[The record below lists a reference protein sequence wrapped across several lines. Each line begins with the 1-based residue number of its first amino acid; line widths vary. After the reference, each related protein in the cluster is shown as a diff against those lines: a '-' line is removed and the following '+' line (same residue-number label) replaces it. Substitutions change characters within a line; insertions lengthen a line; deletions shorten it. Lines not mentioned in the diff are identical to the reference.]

1 MDMAASLSVDRL
13 QRDIDALA
21 CFTSTPDAGVT
32 RLPFTT
38 EQVGAMQWLVQQM
51 HEAGLIVMTDAA
63 GNVVGRLAGRQGD
76 APAVLVGSHYDTV
89 PHGGKLDGN
98 LGILAGLEVLRAM
111 QTERLTPLYPID
123 LYAFNDEEGVRFG
136 SGFFGSKALTGQLG
150 EGVLDS
156 FRDSRGISIA
166 QAMRAQGFEANEVHS
181 IARHRASVKAF
192 LELHIEQGP
201 VLEQMGKSVGIVE
214 SIVGM
219 RRYQVTLQG
228 RPDHAGTTPMNA
240 RADALGGAVQVIAQ
254 LKAWA
259 QEFGCG
265 MVATVGQLELL
276 PGAVNIVPSLVRF
289 SLDLR
294 CVDDELLETMVARIR
309 SALEAAC
316 RTEGLSWTWEQR
328 LATPPILM
336 DADLRTVIQQE
347 ADDLGL
353 PSMTMPSGAGHD
365 AAVLATIA
373 PTAMI
378 FVPSVGGRSHCPE
391 EGTERAHLEQG
402 LRLLYRTVCRVA
414 KAGD

>member
-1 MDMAASLSVDRL
+1 MAIATSLSIDRL

-21 CFTSTPDAGVT
+21 CFTSTPEAGVT

-38 EQVGAMQWLVQQM
+38 EQAGAMQWLVKQM
-51 HEAGLIVMTDAA
+51 REAGLSVTTDAA
-63 GNVVGRLAGRQGD
+63 GNVAGRLAGRQGD
-76 APAVLVGSHYDTV
+76 APAVLIGSHYDTV

-111 QTERLTPLYPID
+111 QAEGLTPHYPID

-150 EGVLDS
+150 DGDLER
-156 FRDSRGISIA
+156 FRDARGISIA
-166 QAMRAQGFEANEVHS
+166 QAMRAQGFDTEELLGM
-181 IARHRASVKAF
+181 ARHRASVKAF

-201 VLEQMGKSVGIVE
+201 VLAQTGKCIGIVE

-219 RRYQVTLQG
+219 RRYQVALQG
-228 RPDHAGTTPMNA
+228 RPDHAGTTPMNV
-240 RADALGGAVQVIAQ
+240 RADALVGAVQVIAQ
-254 LKAWA
+254 LKPWA
-259 QEFGCG
+259 QELGHG

-294 CVDDELLETMVARIR
+294 CVDGELLEIMVTRIS
-309 SALEAAC
+309 SALDAAC
-316 RTEGLSWTWEQR
+316 KTEGLSWSWEQR
-328 LATPPILM
+328 LATPPVLM
-336 DADLRTVIQQE
+336 DPDLRTIIQQE
-347 ADDLGL
+347 ADCLGL

-402 LRLLYRTVCRVA
+402 LHLLYRTVCRVA